1 MAKYNHNESLGKNA
15 MRGVDITEPELPT
28 EITSSA
34 DDFPLPDE
42 FWDSIYEYLQDKY
55 GRDAGKYAQSYGVEV
70 IVSDIEWEDMQKGD

>member
-1 MAKYNHNESLGKNA
+1 MTKYNHNESLTQNA

-42 FWDSIYEYLQDKY
+42 FWDAINEFLQDKY
-55 GRDAGKYAQSYGVEV
+55 GRDVGKNVQSYDVEV
-70 IVSDIEWEDMQKGD
+70 IVSDIEWEDM

>member
-34 DDFPLPDE
+34 DNFPLPDE

-70 IVSDIEWEDMQKGD
+70 IVSGIEWEDMQKGD

>member
-1 MAKYNHNESLGKNA
+1 MAKYNHNESLGENA

-34 DDFPLPDE
+34 DDFP
-42 FWDSIYEYLQDKY
+42 LQDKY

>member
-34 DDFPLPDE
+34 DNFSLPDE